1 MEPIQEENYIP
12 QIPPGVSLELF
23 LCNLKLY
30 RDTYSFFKLRGVK
43 TLEQLIN
50 FRNYPQKQTPIEKK
64 RFILIQNNLRA
75 IRDELPKSDLN
86 AQILYLINKPIVFES
101 SVNLKGDLILKEF
114 KNSTNVPNYCLPT
127 KFQSQNLKHNSL
139 YSSNLTGKRIGKIS
153 IEDDFINLK
162 QLYLDDNRIQKIE
175 NLNLPNLEILSFAN
189 NYIRKIENLENLPN
203 LQNLNV
209 SNNLIQIFE
218 GVGYN
223 QRLQEID
230 LSNQYIPKFINF
242 VIRPQCVAPNNI
254 IQNINLENCNI
265 IDPKGLVQF
274 PYLRILNLKENSIYE
289 MMDVLTVCKACIYLE
304 NINVLKN
311 PFIQENKTTYRNFII
326 IACKNLNEIDE
337 KEITNNEKVYV
348 NNLFMRKYAHTKEK
362 KAPKPKQNNLSS
374 GLTIQHVQREPAP
387 SMPNPYDYYKY
398 GNNYGY

>member
-1 MEPIQEENYIP
+1 MEENYIP

-30 RDTYSFFKLRGVK
+30 RETYSFFKLRNVR
-43 TLEQLIN
+43 TLEELIN
-50 FRNYPQKQTPIEKK
+50 FRNYPQKQNQIDKK
-64 RFILIQNNLRA
+64 RYSLIQTNLRA
-75 IRDELPKSDLN
+75 IRDELPKGDLN
-86 AQILYLINKPIVFES
+86 AQILYLINKPIVFENS
-101 SVNLKGDLILKEF
+101 INLKGDLIIKDF
-114 KNSTNVPNYCLPT
+114 KSSTNVPNFCLPT

-139 YSSNLTGKRIGKIS
+139 YSSNLTAKRIGKIS
-153 IEDDFINLK
+153 IEDDFTNLK

-175 NLNLPNLEILSFAN
+175 NLNLPNLEILSLAN
-189 NYIRKIENLENLPN
+189 NYVRKIENLENLPN
-203 LQNLNV
+203 LQNLNL

-242 VIRPQCVAPNNI
+242 VIRPQCVAPNNM
-254 IQNINLENCNI
+254 IQNINLENSNI
-265 IDPKGLVQF
+265 LDPKGLIQF
-274 PYLRILNLKENSIYE
+274 PYLRILNLKENVIYE
-289 MMDVLTVCKACIYLE
+289 MMDILTVCKSCPYLE
-304 NINVLKN
+304 SINVLKN

-348 NNLFMRKYAHTKEK
+348 NNLFMRKYGNKEK
-362 KAPKPKQNNLSS
+362 KQPKPKKENLSS
-374 GLTIQHVQREPAP
+374 GLTIQHVTRQVP

-398 GNNYGY
+398 GNNNYGY